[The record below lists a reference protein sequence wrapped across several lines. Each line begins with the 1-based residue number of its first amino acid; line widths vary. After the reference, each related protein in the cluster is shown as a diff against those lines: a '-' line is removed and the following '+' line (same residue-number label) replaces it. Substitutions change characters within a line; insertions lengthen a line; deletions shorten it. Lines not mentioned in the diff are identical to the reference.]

1 MITLPVPSCNTFN
14 TSHLMGIVRIKRVY
28 LKILSIG
35 EYTYM
40 TVVKMLY

>member
-1 MITLPVPSCNTFN
+1 MIAWPVPSCNTFN

-28 LKILSIG
+28 LKIPSIG

-40 TVVKMLY
+40 TVVKMLH